1 MPHVFVSYVR
11 DNSDIVDRL
20 AIELRSRGVTVWL
33 DRNDIEP
40 GARWRDAVKNAIRN
54 GKFFLACFS
63 KELNARD
70 RSYMNEELTLAI
82 DELRARP
89 SDSTWFIPILIN
101 NTKIP
106 SRSISQA
113 EDLSHIQTVNLYDN
127 WNDGIQR
134 ILRVIKHDDPVSA
147 RIFYLSDVLERPF
160 KAERLFAIRELQAI
174 GPAAADAVPAL
185 AIALRDQDA
194 DVRHSAADALGAIGP
209 AAAEAVPALVT
220 ALHDRALV
228 RGFNPAGFIT
238 ASAGDPDVEVRDRAT
253 KALWKIGPAAV
264 PALTVALHD
273 RDAEV
278 RGRAAD
284 ALALIRQKAAT

>member
-147 RIFYLSDVLERPF
+147 RIFYLSDVLERRLKLSVCSPF
-160 KAERLFAIRELQAI
+160 ESYK
-174 GPAAADAVPAL
+174 P
-185 AIALRDQDA
+185 
-194 DVRHSAADALGAIGP
+194 
-209 AAAEAVPALVT
+209 
-220 ALHDRALV
+220 
-228 RGFNPAGFIT
+228 
-238 ASAGDPDVEVRDRAT
+238 
-253 KALWKIGPAAV
+253 
-264 PALTVALHD
+264 
-273 RDAEV
+273 
-278 RGRAAD
+278 
-284 ALALIRQKAAT
+284 